1 MCKTKLK
8 VLKGKVGENEI
19 KIAREN
25 LGNPFPPKTKCLGT
39 EGAGEPLPLKAI
51 FWSLQNC
58 LLPPPPT
65 PRPQHCK
72 LPQWASLNWYLPS
85 QVWMG
90 WKFLVCS
97 EIKPVFQMISR
108 RQDFYHSPIQA
119 FKDPSWEGGG
129 TGWQEGREAQLTQAV
144 VQ

>member
-58 LLPPPPT
+58 LLPPPNPQASALQTASVGKLELVPT
-65 PRPQHCK
+65 K
-72 LPQWASLNWYLPS
+72 SG
-85 QVWMG
+85 VDGM
-90 WKFLVCS
+90 
-97 EIKPVFQMISR
+97 EIPGMF
-108 RQDFYHSPIQA
+108 
-119 FKDPSWEGGG
+119 
-129 TGWQEGREAQLTQAV
+129 
-144 VQ
+144 